1 VHFIKNYL
9 IKCLISYSNCN
20 KNTPSKK
27 IIYYANKNFYINL
40 LKKNYIMK
48 YLFLCQGNV
57 CRSNMAEEI
66 LKERLMQINS
76 DSLVD
81 SAGFEP
87 YLIGEETDKRAQNA
101 LLTKGYKPSTHRA
114 RLFQKTDFDDF
125 DKIYVMDANIYRL
138 VKEMARNNKD
148 IEKIDYLMNEAY
160 PEKNIPIVDPSFS
173 DNLNDF
179 INTIEMIENA
189 IDAIIEKYEK

>member
-1 VHFIKNYL
+1 
-9 IKCLISYSNCN
+9 
-20 KNTPSKK
+20 
-27 IIYYANKNFYINL
+27 
-40 LKKNYIMK
+40 MK

-101 LLTKGYKPSTHRA
+101 LLTKGYKPVSYTHLDVYKRQ
-114 RLFQKTDFDDF
+114 LIIKV
-125 DKIYVMDANIYRL
+125 I
-138 VKEMARNNKD
+138 RNT
-148 IEKIDYLMNEAY
+148 
-160 PEKNIPIVDPSFS
+160 F
-173 DNLNDF
+173 
-179 INTIEMIENA
+179 
-189 IDAIIEKYEK
+189 

>member
-1 VHFIKNYL
+1 MCI
-9 IKCLISYSNCN
+9 
-20 KNTPSKK
+20 
-27 IIYYANKNFYINL
+27 
-40 LKKNYIMK
+40 
-48 YLFLCQGNV
+48 
-57 CRSNMAEEI
+57 RD
-66 LKERLMQINS
+66 R
-76 DSLVD
+76 
-81 SAGFEP
+81 
-87 YLIGEETDKRAQNA
+87 
-101 LLTKGYKPSTHRA
+101 PSTHRA